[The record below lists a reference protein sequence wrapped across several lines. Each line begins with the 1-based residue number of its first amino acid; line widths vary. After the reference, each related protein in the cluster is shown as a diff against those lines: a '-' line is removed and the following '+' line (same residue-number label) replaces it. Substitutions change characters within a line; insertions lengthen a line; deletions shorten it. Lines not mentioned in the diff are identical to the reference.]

1 MFCRNCGNGLLAGAT
16 FCTECGSPVEGV
28 TPQSVQPV
36 PSSAPPVEVVV
47 PTQVPATPVAPV
59 VAPANA
65 PIVQQQAPIA
75 PAPGYPGMF
84 PAIPTKKR
92 NVAITL
98 AVFLGYWSW
107 LYTPKKNLLK
117 FFLALAAS
125 IAAGIMIQMNMA
137 SQQLVANAYT
147 SCIISDLNYGT
158 DSNCQNAFVFDPA
171 WSTRI
176 TAGWL
181 VYLAIYLWSLIDNI
195 RHSAPYYEGYP
206 NVKK

>member
-1 MFCRNCGNGLLAGAT
+1 MFCRNCGNGLLAGAA
-16 FCTECGSPVEGV
+16 FCTECGSHVADV
-28 TPQSVQPV
+28 TPQTFHPAPAAV
-36 PSSAPPVEVVV
+36 PPAEPAVSA
-47 PTQVPATPVAPV
+47 QVPAAPVAPV
-59 VAPANA
+59 IAPSVAPVSHQEV
-65 PIVQQQAPIA
+65 PIP
-75 PAPGYPGMF
+75 PAAGYPGMY
-84 PAIPTKKR
+84 PAVPTKKR

-125 IAAGIMIQMNMA
+125 IVAGLMIQMNMA
-137 SQQLVANAYT
+137 AQQLVANAYT

-158 DSNCQNAFVFDPA
+158 DSNCQNAFVFDPD
-171 WSTRI
+171 WSMRI

-195 RHSAPYYEGYP
+195 RHSASYYEGYP